1 MAMKFTNANFQSE
14 VLESGVP
21 VLVDFYAE
29 WCGPCKQLGPF
40 IEKLAADYEGRAK
53 VGKVNIDEDMDL
65 ALKYGV
71 QAVPTV
77 VIIKNGEIYSRM
89 VGVADKKS
97 LTGRGSGGSCAGTIQ
112 VNRGGGA
119 AVSPRFWGAENQKK
133 NQNRTSG

>member
-97 LTGRGSGGSCAGTIQ
+97 LTDALDGAIQGCPGADPAVPAQGRY
-112 VNRGGGA
+112 R
-119 AVSPRFWGAENQKK
+119 
-133 NQNRTSG
+133 

>member
-1 MAMKFTNANFQSE
+1 MRISRARFWSPEYRCWWTFTP
-14 VLESGVP
+14 SGAVP
-21 VLVDFYAE
+21 ASS
-29 WCGPCKQLGPF
+29 WARS

-97 LTGRGSGGSCAGTIQ
+97 LTDALDGAIQ
-112 VNRGGGA
+112 D
-119 AVSPRFWGAENQKK
+119 
-133 NQNRTSG
+133 

>member
-1 MAMKFTNANFQSE
+1 MAMKFTHANFQSE

-97 LTGRGSGGSCAGTIQ
+97 LTDALDGAIQ
-112 VNRGGGA
+112 G
-119 AVSPRFWGAENQKK
+119 
-133 NQNRTSG
+133 